1 MPEGEVAQNLML
13 FGRKTAAAAAKEQV
27 CVESNLVERVRS
39 GDQEAFQELY
49 RLYAPTVHGVILAK
63 VPRDEVQDIVQEAF
77 LAAYKNLHSLRDDK
91 LFGPWLVKIARNYA
105 INYYRRTKPT
115 DELSDDLRARASRK
129 TEAAE
134 ILAEI
139 RSLAECYREPLI
151 LRLVEGMTGKE
162 IAERTGLKP
171 ESVRVNLHRGM
182 EMLRKRLGIEERK

>member
-13 FGRKTAAAAAKEQV
+13 FRGKTAVAAARNEV
-27 CVESNLVERVRS
+27 CPESLLVERVRS
-39 GDQEAFQELY
+39 GDEEAFRQLY
-49 RLYAPTVHGVILAK
+49 GLYAPTVHGVILAR
-63 VPRDEVQDIVQEAF
+63 VPKDEVQDIVQEAF
-77 LAAYKNLHSLRDDK
+77 LSAYKNLHSLRDNN
-91 LFGPWLVKIARNYA
+91 LFGPWLIKIARNFA
-105 INYYRRTKPT
+105 INYYRRTKWT
-115 DELSDDLRARASRK
+115 GELTDDLEARTSRK